1 MNETMPI
8 SAGLPAGM
16 TTDACLEAQLR
27 SAFLTGETDGEEA
40 GLRPEFVINDPDR
53 RIKVLTVIEDE
64 LARCTSFD
72 ISVAFVTMS
81 GIEPLLPIF
90 EELRERGVPGRVLTT
105 DYLCFSDPAAMR
117 KLAGISNI
125 EVRLF
130 RAEGNRGFHTKGY
143 IFNSGDVCR
152 FLIGSSNLTGTALA
166 TNREWNARLVS
177 KQTGAF
183 ARALQAEF
191 RALWDHPLSR
201 PLHEVIDAYEAER
214 RAHMAAQTEVM
225 RRLPLLVSP
234 VRPEPNSMQRAF
246 VENLLRIAGS
256 GERRALLIS
265 ATGTGKTYAAA
276 FAVRELKPR
285 RMLFVVHREQIA
297 RQAMASFRR
306 VLGEDELTYG
316 LLGGGQN
323 EAGADCV
330 FATMQTLARERVL
343 GALDPKAFDVIIID
357 EVHRAAAESYK
368 KIMAHFEPKLWFGMT
383 ASPDRPDGADIYALF
398 DHNIAYEIRL
408 STALEEDLLCP
419 FHYFGVKD
427 VTVGGM
433 MLEDLSDFRL
443 LTAEERVSNILDRA
457 QYFGWSGPRVKG
469 LVFCSRKEECAE
481 LSRLF
486 NERGLMTVALT
497 GEDEQSLREE
507 AIYRLSYGVGDNRL
521 DYIFTV
527 DIFAE
532 GVDIPEVNQ
541 VIMLRPTQSAI
552 VFVQQLGRG
561 LRKAPDK
568 EFVVILDFI
577 GNYQSNFLIP
587 VALADDRSYNK
598 DNMRRAL
605 AVDLRQIPGASS
617 VHFDPIVRKRIYE
630 SIDRASVSDTKL
642 IRTSYEQLKAKLGR
656 IPELLDFDRFGSIDA
671 VKFFEKFGSYYAF
684 LEKYEKSFT
693 TRLSTRAA
701 GMLAFLSVKA
711 GAGRRVSEAIVIRDL
726 LAGRPD
732 LETGL
737 REGLARYGIE
747 PSAAHLSSVFGFL
760 SNRFVKTADEA
771 KQRAGMVFVEYDA
784 ALGWRMAAELCEE
797 LGRSAE
803 FRTML
808 AELAGFM
815 VSRYEARFS
824 KRYAGTDLVLYE
836 KYTYEDVCRLLNW
849 PTNMNAQNIGGYFY
863 EKTTKTMPVFVN
875 YHKAEGAIA
884 YEDRFVSPSHIVALS
899 KTKRR
904 TTSADAD
911 HIYKRTPEDKD
922 NRILLFVRRNKEDK
936 GEAKAF
942 YFLGEVEAQG
952 EPVPVTLPATGDR
965 AFEIEYRLDV
975 PVRSDIYA
983 YVTMAE
989 D

>member
-105 DYLCFSDPAAMR
+105 DYLGFSDPAAMR
-117 KLAGISNI
+117 KLAGISKI
-125 EVRLF
+125 EVRLY
-130 RAEGNRGFHTKGY
+130 RTEGNRGFHTKGY

-225 RRLPLLVSP
+225 RRLPLPVSP

-486 NERGLMTVALT
+486 NERGLMTVVLT
-497 GEDEQSLREE
+497 GNDEQSLREE
-507 AIYRLSYGVGDNRL
+507 AIYRLSHGVGDNRL

-598 DNMRRAL
+598 DNMRRAI

-656 IPELLDFDRFGSIDA
+656 IPGLLDFDRFGSIDA

-684 LEKYEKSFT
+684 LEKYEKAFT

-737 REGLARYGIE
+737 RE
-747 PSAAHLSSVFGFL
+747 
-760 SNRFVKTADEA
+760 
-771 KQRAGMVFVEYDA
+771 
-784 ALGWRMAAELCEE
+784 E
-797 LGRSAE
+797 LGRSVE

-965 AFEIEYRLDV
+965 AFEIDYRLDV

>member
-1 MNETMPI
+1 MKKMKKI
-8 SAGLPAGM
+8 L
-16 TTDACLEAQLR
+16 
-27 SAFLTGETDGEEA
+27 
-40 GLRPEFVINDPDR
+40 
-53 RIKVLTVIEDE
+53 
-64 LARCTSFD
+64 
-72 ISVAFVTMS
+72 
-81 GIEPLLPIF
+81 
-90 EELRERGVPGRVLTT
+90 
-105 DYLCFSDPAAMR
+105 
-117 KLAGISNI
+117 
-125 EVRLF
+125 
-130 RAEGNRGFHTKGY
+130 
-143 IFNSGDVCR
+143 
-152 FLIGSSNLTGTALA
+152 ALA
-166 TNREWNARLVS
+166 A
-177 KQTGAF
+177 
-183 ARALQAEF
+183 
-191 RALWDHPLSR
+191 
-201 PLHEVIDAYEAER
+201 
-214 RAHMAAQTEVM
+214 
-225 RRLPLLVSP
+225 
-234 VRPEPNSMQRAF
+234 
-246 VENLLRIAGS
+246 
-256 GERRALLIS
+256 
-265 ATGTGKTYAAA
+265 
-276 FAVRELKPR
+276 
-285 RMLFVVHREQIA
+285 
-297 RQAMASFRR
+297 
-306 VLGEDELTYG
+306 
-316 LLGGGQN
+316 
-323 EAGADCV
+323 
-330 FATMQTLARERVL
+330 
-343 GALDPKAFDVIIID
+343 
-357 EVHRAAAESYK
+357 
-368 KIMAHFEPKLWFGMT
+368 
-383 ASPDRPDGADIYALF
+383 
-398 DHNIAYEIRL
+398 
-408 STALEEDLLCP
+408 
-419 FHYFGVKD
+419 
-427 VTVGGM
+427 
-433 MLEDLSDFRL
+433 
-443 LTAEERVSNILDRA
+443 
-457 QYFGWSGPRVKG
+457 RVKG

-656 IPELLDFDRFGSIDA
+656 IPGLLDFDRFGSIDA

-784 ALGWRMAAELCEE
+784 ALGWRMAAELREE

-965 AFEIEYRLDV
+965 AFEIDYRLDV

>member
-1 MNETMPI
+1 M
-8 SAGLPAGM
+8 
-16 TTDACLEAQLR
+16 
-27 SAFLTGETDGEEA
+27 
-40 GLRPEFVINDPDR
+40 
-53 RIKVLTVIEDE
+53 
-64 LARCTSFD
+64 
-72 ISVAFVTMS
+72 
-81 GIEPLLPIF
+81 
-90 EELRERGVPGRVLTT
+90 
-105 DYLCFSDPAAMR
+105 
-117 KLAGISNI
+117 
-125 EVRLF
+125 
-130 RAEGNRGFHTKGY
+130 
-143 IFNSGDVCR
+143 
-152 FLIGSSNLTGTALA
+152 
-166 TNREWNARLVS
+166 
-177 KQTGAF
+177 
-183 ARALQAEF
+183 
-191 RALWDHPLSR
+191 
-201 PLHEVIDAYEAER
+201 
-214 RAHMAAQTEVM
+214 
-225 RRLPLLVSP
+225 
-234 VRPEPNSMQRAF
+234 
-246 VENLLRIAGS
+246 
-256 GERRALLIS
+256 
-265 ATGTGKTYAAA
+265 
-276 FAVRELKPR
+276 
-285 RMLFVVHREQIA
+285 
-297 RQAMASFRR
+297 
-306 VLGEDELTYG
+306 
-316 LLGGGQN
+316 
-323 EAGADCV
+323 
-330 FATMQTLARERVL
+330 
-343 GALDPKAFDVIIID
+343 
-357 EVHRAAAESYK
+357 
-368 KIMAHFEPKLWFGMT
+368 
-383 ASPDRPDGADIYALF
+383 
-398 DHNIAYEIRL
+398 
-408 STALEEDLLCP
+408 
-419 FHYFGVKD
+419 
-427 VTVGGM
+427 GGM

-656 IPELLDFDRFGSIDA
+656 IPGLLDFDRFGSIDA

-784 ALGWRMAAELCEE
+784 ALGWRMATELREE

-965 AFEIEYRLDV
+965 AFEIDYRLDV

>member
-225 RRLPLLVSP
+225 RRLPLPVSP

-587 VALADDRSYNK
+587 
-598 DNMRRAL
+598 
-605 AVDLRQIPGASS
+605 GASS

-784 ALGWRMAAELCEE
+784 ALGWRMAAELREE

-965 AFEIEYRLDV
+965 AFEIDYRLDV

>member
-1 MNETMPI
+1 
-8 SAGLPAGM
+8 M
-16 TTDACLEAQLR
+16 TTFSELGLSDSIVSSLTELGFEEPTPIQNEAIPAL
-27 SAFLTGETDGEEA
+27 LTGAD
-40 GLRPEFVINDPDR
+40 
-53 RIKVLTVIEDE
+53 VL
-64 LARCTSFD
+64 
-72 ISVAFVTMS
+72 
-81 GIEPLLPIF
+81 
-90 EELRERGVPGRVLTT
+90 GR
-105 DYLCFSDPAAMR
+105 A
-117 KLAGISNI
+117 
-125 EVRLF
+125 
-130 RAEGNRGFHTKGY
+130 
-143 IFNSGDVCR
+143 
-152 FLIGSSNLTGTALA
+152 
-166 TNREWNARLVS
+166 
-177 KQTGAF
+177 
-183 ARALQAEF
+183 
-191 RALWDHPLSR
+191 
-201 PLHEVIDAYEAER
+201 
-214 RAHMAAQTEVM
+214 
-225 RRLPLLVSP
+225 
-234 VRPEPNSMQRAF
+234 
-246 VENLLRIAGS
+246 
-256 GERRALLIS
+256 

-276 FAVRELKPR
+276 FAVREFKPR

-316 LLGGGQN
+316 LLGGGKN

-656 IPELLDFDRFGSIDA
+656 IPGLLDFDRFGSIDA
-671 VKFFEKFGSYYAF
+671 V

-784 ALGWRMAAELCEE
+784 ALGWRMAAELREE

-849 PTNMNAQNIGGYFY
+849 PTNMNAQHIGGYFY

-965 AFEIEYRLDV
+965 AFEIYYRLDV

>member
-105 DYLCFSDPAAMR
+105 DYLGFSDPAAMR

-130 RAEGNRGFHTKGY
+130 RTEGNRGFHTKGY

-630 SIDRASVSDTKL
+630 SI
-642 IRTSYEQLKAKLGR
+642 GR

-942 YFLGEVEAQG
+942 YFLGEVEAHG

-965 AFEIEYRLDV
+965 AFEIDYRLDV

>member
-1 MNETMPI
+1 
-8 SAGLPAGM
+8 
-16 TTDACLEAQLR
+16 
-27 SAFLTGETDGEEA
+27 
-40 GLRPEFVINDPDR
+40 
-53 RIKVLTVIEDE
+53 
-64 LARCTSFD
+64 
-72 ISVAFVTMS
+72 
-81 GIEPLLPIF
+81 
-90 EELRERGVPGRVLTT
+90 
-105 DYLCFSDPAAMR
+105 
-117 KLAGISNI
+117 
-125 EVRLF
+125 
-130 RAEGNRGFHTKGY
+130 
-143 IFNSGDVCR
+143 
-152 FLIGSSNLTGTALA
+152 
-166 TNREWNARLVS
+166 
-177 KQTGAF
+177 
-183 ARALQAEF
+183 
-191 RALWDHPLSR
+191 
-201 PLHEVIDAYEAER
+201 
-214 RAHMAAQTEVM
+214 
-225 RRLPLLVSP
+225 
-234 VRPEPNSMQRAF
+234 
-246 VENLLRIAGS
+246 
-256 GERRALLIS
+256 
-265 ATGTGKTYAAA
+265 
-276 FAVRELKPR
+276 
-285 RMLFVVHREQIA
+285 
-297 RQAMASFRR
+297 
-306 VLGEDELTYG
+306 
-316 LLGGGQN
+316 
-323 EAGADCV
+323 
-330 FATMQTLARERVL
+330 
-343 GALDPKAFDVIIID
+343 
-357 EVHRAAAESYK
+357 
-368 KIMAHFEPKLWFGMT
+368 
-383 ASPDRPDGADIYALF
+383 
-398 DHNIAYEIRL
+398 
-408 STALEEDLLCP
+408 
-419 FHYFGVKD
+419 
-427 VTVGGM
+427 
-433 MLEDLSDFRL
+433 
-443 LTAEERVSNILDRA
+443 
-457 QYFGWSGPRVKG
+457 
-469 LVFCSRKEECAE
+469 
-481 LSRLF
+481 
-486 NERGLMTVALT
+486 MTVALT
-497 GEDEQSLREE
+497 GNDEQSLREE
-507 AIYRLSYGVGDNRL
+507 AIYRLSHGVGDNRL

-656 IPELLDFDRFGSIDA
+656 IPGLLDFDRFGLIDA

-771 KQRAGMVFVEYDA
+771 KQRAGMVFVEYDG
-784 ALGWRMAAELCEE
+784 ALGWGMASELREE

-875 YHKAEGAIA
+875 YHKAEDAIA

-965 AFEIEYRLDV
+965 AFEIDYRLDV

>member
-16 TTDACLEAQLR
+16 TTDACLEAHLR

-225 RRLPLLVSP
+225 RRLPLPVSP

-306 VLGEDELTYG
+306 VLGEDGLTYG

-323 EAGADCV
+323 EAGAGCV

-486 NERGLMTVALT
+486 NERGLMTVAL
-497 GEDEQSLREE
+497 
-507 AIYRLSYGVGDNRL
+507 N
-521 DYIFTV
+521 
-527 DIFAE
+527 
-532 GVDIPEVNQ
+532 
-541 VIMLRPTQSAI
+541 
-552 VFVQQLGRG
+552 GRG
-561 LRKAPDK
+561 
-568 EFVVILDFI
+568 
-577 GNYQSNFLIP
+577 
-587 VALADDRSYNK
+587 
-598 DNMRRAL
+598 
-605 AVDLRQIPGASS
+605 
-617 VHFDPIVRKRIYE
+617 
-630 SIDRASVSDTKL
+630 
-642 IRTSYEQLKAKLGR
+642 
-656 IPELLDFDRFGSIDA
+656 
-671 VKFFEKFGSYYAF
+671 
-684 LEKYEKSFT
+684 
-693 TRLSTRAA
+693 
-701 GMLAFLSVKA
+701 
-711 GAGRRVSEAIVIRDL
+711 
-726 LAGRPD
+726 
-732 LETGL
+732 
-737 REGLARYGIE
+737 
-747 PSAAHLSSVFGFL
+747 
-760 SNRFVKTADEA
+760 
-771 KQRAGMVFVEYDA
+771 
-784 ALGWRMAAELCEE
+784 
-797 LGRSAE
+797 
-803 FRTML
+803 
-808 AELAGFM
+808 
-815 VSRYEARFS
+815 
-824 KRYAGTDLVLYE
+824 
-836 KYTYEDVCRLLNW
+836 
-849 PTNMNAQNIGGYFY
+849 
-863 EKTTKTMPVFVN
+863 
-875 YHKAEGAIA
+875 
-884 YEDRFVSPSHIVALS
+884 
-899 KTKRR
+899 
-904 TTSADAD
+904 
-911 HIYKRTPEDKD
+911 
-922 NRILLFVRRNKEDK
+922 
-936 GEAKAF
+936 
-942 YFLGEVEAQG
+942 
-952 EPVPVTLPATGDR
+952 
-965 AFEIEYRLDV
+965 
-975 PVRSDIYA
+975 
-983 YVTMAE
+983 
-989 D
+989 

>member
-1 MNETMPI
+1 MLDRV
-8 SAGLPAGM
+8 AALV
-16 TTDACLEAQLR
+16 
-27 SAFLTGETDGEEA
+27 EA
-40 GLRPEFVINDPDR
+40 GADVLALDSAHGHSHNIIECVK
-53 RIKVLTVIEDE
+53 RIKALYPDVQLI
-64 LARCTSFD
+64 AGN
-72 ISVAFVTMS
+72 VAT
-81 GIEPLLPIF
+81 
-90 EELRERGVPGRVLTT
+90 
-105 DYLCFSDPAAMR
+105 AA
-117 KLAGISNI
+117 
-125 EVRLF
+125 
-130 RAEGNRGFHTKGY
+130 
-143 IFNSGDVCR
+143 
-152 FLIGSSNLTGTALA
+152 GT
-166 TNREWNARLVS
+166 
-177 KQTGAF
+177 
-183 ARALQAEF
+183 RAL
-191 RALWDHPLSR
+191 
-201 PLHEVIDAYEAER
+201 I
-214 RAHMAAQTEVM
+214 
-225 RRLPLLVSP
+225 
-234 VRPEPNSMQRAF
+234 
-246 VENLLRIAGS
+246 
-256 GERRALLIS
+256 
-265 ATGTGKTYAAA
+265 
-276 FAVRELKPR
+276 
-285 RMLFVVHREQIA
+285 
-297 RQAMASFRR
+297 
-306 VLGEDELTYG
+306 
-316 LLGGGQN
+316 

-656 IPELLDFDRFGSIDA
+656 IPGLLDFDRFGSIDA

-784 ALGWRMAAELCEE
+784 ALGWRMAAELREE

-965 AFEIEYRLDV
+965 AFEIDYRLDV

>member
-1 MNETMPI
+1 M
-8 SAGLPAGM
+8 
-16 TTDACLEAQLR
+16 
-27 SAFLTGETDGEEA
+27 
-40 GLRPEFVINDPDR
+40 
-53 RIKVLTVIEDE
+53 K
-64 LARCTSFD
+64 
-72 ISVAFVTMS
+72 
-81 GIEPLLPIF
+81 
-90 EELRERGVPGRVLTT
+90 
-105 DYLCFSDPAAMR
+105 LCFGPIISR
-117 KLAGISNI
+117 KS
-125 EVRLF
+125 
-130 RAEGNRGFHTKGY
+130 
-143 IFNSGDVCR
+143 
-152 FLIGSSNLTGTALA
+152 
-166 TNREWNARLVS
+166 
-177 KQTGAF
+177 
-183 ARALQAEF
+183 
-191 RALWDHPLSR
+191 
-201 PLHEVIDAYEAER
+201 
-214 RAHMAAQTEVM
+214 
-225 RRLPLLVSP
+225 
-234 VRPEPNSMQRAF
+234 
-246 VENLLRIAGS
+246 
-256 GERRALLIS
+256 
-265 ATGTGKTYAAA
+265 AAA
-276 FAVRELKPR
+276 FCGSKTKFP
-285 RMLFVVHREQIA
+285 
-297 RQAMASFRR
+297 
-306 VLGEDELTYG
+306 
-316 LLGGGQN
+316 GG
-323 EAGADCV
+323 
-330 FATMQTLARERVL
+330 F
-343 GALDPKAFDVIIID
+343 IID
-357 EVHRAAAESYK
+357 EVHRAAAESYR

-469 LVFCSRKEECAE
+469 LVFCSSTMECIE
-481 LSRLF
+481 LSKLF

-497 GEDEQSLREE
+497 GNDEQSLREE
-507 AIYRLSYGVGDNRL
+507 AIYRLSHGVGDNRL

-656 IPELLDFDRFGSIDA
+656 IPGLLDFDRFGSIDA

-760 SNRFVKTADEA
+760 SNRFVKTDDEA

-784 ALGWRMAAELCEE
+784 ALGWRMAAELREE

-965 AFEIEYRLDV
+965 AFEIDYRLDV

>member
-1 MNETMPI
+1 M
-8 SAGLPAGM
+8 
-16 TTDACLEAQLR
+16 
-27 SAFLTGETDGEEA
+27 
-40 GLRPEFVINDPDR
+40 
-53 RIKVLTVIEDE
+53 
-64 LARCTSFD
+64 
-72 ISVAFVTMS
+72 
-81 GIEPLLPIF
+81 
-90 EELRERGVPGRVLTT
+90 
-105 DYLCFSDPAAMR
+105 
-117 KLAGISNI
+117 
-125 EVRLF
+125 
-130 RAEGNRGFHTKGY
+130 
-143 IFNSGDVCR
+143 
-152 FLIGSSNLTGTALA
+152 
-166 TNREWNARLVS
+166 
-177 KQTGAF
+177 
-183 ARALQAEF
+183 
-191 RALWDHPLSR
+191 
-201 PLHEVIDAYEAER
+201 
-214 RAHMAAQTEVM
+214 
-225 RRLPLLVSP
+225 
-234 VRPEPNSMQRAF
+234 
-246 VENLLRIAGS
+246 
-256 GERRALLIS
+256 
-265 ATGTGKTYAAA
+265 
-276 FAVRELKPR
+276 
-285 RMLFVVHREQIA
+285 
-297 RQAMASFRR
+297 
-306 VLGEDELTYG
+306 
-316 LLGGGQN
+316 
-323 EAGADCV
+323 
-330 FATMQTLARERVL
+330 
-343 GALDPKAFDVIIID
+343 
-357 EVHRAAAESYK
+357 
-368 KIMAHFEPKLWFGMT
+368 
-383 ASPDRPDGADIYALF
+383 
-398 DHNIAYEIRL
+398 
-408 STALEEDLLCP
+408 
-419 FHYFGVKD
+419 
-427 VTVGGM
+427 GGM

-598 DNMRRAL
+598 DNMRRAI

-711 GAGRRVSEAIVIRDL
+711 GAGRCVSEAFVIRDL

-784 ALGWRMAAELCEE
+784 ALGWRMAAELREE

-965 AFEIEYRLDV
+965 AFEIDYRLDV

>member
-1 MNETMPI
+1 
-8 SAGLPAGM
+8 
-16 TTDACLEAQLR
+16 
-27 SAFLTGETDGEEA
+27 
-40 GLRPEFVINDPDR
+40 
-53 RIKVLTVIEDE
+53 
-64 LARCTSFD
+64 
-72 ISVAFVTMS
+72 
-81 GIEPLLPIF
+81 
-90 EELRERGVPGRVLTT
+90 
-105 DYLCFSDPAAMR
+105 MR
-117 KLAGISNI
+117 
-125 EVRLF
+125 
-130 RAEGNRGFHTKGY
+130 
-143 IFNSGDVCR
+143 
-152 FLIGSSNLTGTALA
+152 
-166 TNREWNARLVS
+166 
-177 KQTGAF
+177 
-183 ARALQAEF
+183 
-191 RALWDHPLSR
+191 
-201 PLHEVIDAYEAER
+201 YEAER

-225 RRLPLLVSP
+225 RRLPLPVSP

-256 GERRALLIS
+256 GERRALLIP

-433 MLEDLSDFRL
+433 MLEDVSDFRL

-527 DIFAE
+527 DIFVE

-671 VKFFEKFGSYYAF
+671 VKFFEKFGSYYTF
-684 LEKYEKSFT
+684 LEKYEKAFT

-747 PSAAHLSSVFGFL
+747 PSAA
-760 SNRFVKTADEA
+760 
-771 KQRAGMVFVEYDA
+771 
-784 ALGWRMAAELCEE
+784 ELREE

-965 AFEIEYRLDV
+965 AFEIDYRLDV

>member
-105 DYLCFSDPAAMR
+105 DYLGFSDPAAMR

-130 RAEGNRGFHTKGY
+130 RTEGNRGFHTKGY

-191 RALWDHPLSR
+191 KALWDHPLSR
-201 PLHEVIDAYEAER
+201 PLHDVIDAYEAER
-214 RAHMAAQTEVM
+214 RAHMAAQAEVM
-225 RRLPLLVSP
+225 KRLPLPVSP

-285 RMLFVVHREQIA
+285 RVLFVVHREQIA

-306 VLGEDELTYG
+306 VLGEEELTFG

-357 EVHRAAAESYK
+357 EVHRAAAESYR

-457 QYFGWSGPRVKG
+457 QYFGWSGPR
-469 LVFCSRKEECAE
+469 EE
-481 LSRLF
+481 
-486 NERGLMTVALT
+486 V
-497 GEDEQSLREE
+497 
-507 AIYRLSYGVGDNRL
+507 IYRLSHGVGDNRL

-527 DIFAE
+527 DIFTE

-656 IPELLDFDRFGSIDA
+656 IPGLLDFDRFGSIDA

-726 LAGRPD
+726 LAVRPD

-760 SNRFVKTADEA
+760 SNRFVKTDDEA

-784 ALGWRMAAELCEE
+784 ALGWRMAAELREE

-922 NRILLFVRRNKEDK
+922 NRIFLFVRRNKEDK

-965 AFEIEYRLDV
+965 AFEIDYRLDV

>member
-16 TTDACLEAQLR
+16 TTDVCLEAQLR

-105 DYLCFSDPAAMR
+105 DYLGFSDPAAMR
-117 KLAGISNI
+117 KLASISNI
-125 EVRLF
+125 EVRLY
-130 RAEGNRGFHTKGY
+130 RTEGNRGFHTKGY

-191 RALWDHPLSR
+191 RALWDHPFSR

-214 RAHMAAQTEVM
+214 RAHMAAQIEVM
-225 RRLPLLVSP
+225 RRLPLPVSP

-306 VLGEDELTYG
+306 VLGEEELTFG

-357 EVHRAAAESYK
+357 EVHRAAAESYR

-469 LVFCSRKEECAE
+469 LVFCSSTMECIE
-481 LSRLF
+481 LSKLF

-497 GEDEQSLREE
+497 GNDEQSLREE
-507 AIYRLSYGVGDNRL
+507 AIYRLSHGVGDNRL

-656 IPELLDFDRFGSIDA
+656 IPGLLDFDRFGSIDA

-684 LEKYEKSFT
+684 LEKS
-693 TRLSTRAA
+693 
-701 GMLAFLSVKA
+701 
-711 GAGRRVSEAIVIRDL
+711 
-726 LAGRPD
+726 
-732 LETGL
+732 
-737 REGLARYGIE
+737 
-747 PSAAHLSSVFGFL
+747 
-760 SNRFVKTADEA
+760 
-771 KQRAGMVFVEYDA
+771 
-784 ALGWRMAAELCEE
+784 
-797 LGRSAE
+797 E

-965 AFEIEYRLDV
+965 AFEIDYRLDV

>member
-427 VTVGGM
+427 VTVARGPLRLQAADGRGAR
-433 MLEDLSDFRL
+433 LEHSRPRAVLRLERSARQGPRL
-443 LTAEERVSNILDRA
+443 LLEEGRV
-457 QYFGWSGPRVKG
+457 
-469 LVFCSRKEECAE
+469 
-481 LSRLF
+481 
-486 NERGLMTVALT
+486 
-497 GEDEQSLREE
+497 
-507 AIYRLSYGVGDNRL
+507 
-521 DYIFTV
+521 
-527 DIFAE
+527 
-532 GVDIPEVNQ
+532 
-541 VIMLRPTQSAI
+541 
-552 VFVQQLGRG
+552 
-561 LRKAPDK
+561 
-568 EFVVILDFI
+568 
-577 GNYQSNFLIP
+577 
-587 VALADDRSYNK
+587 
-598 DNMRRAL
+598 
-605 AVDLRQIPGASS
+605 
-617 VHFDPIVRKRIYE
+617 
-630 SIDRASVSDTKL
+630 
-642 IRTSYEQLKAKLGR
+642 
-656 IPELLDFDRFGSIDA
+656 
-671 VKFFEKFGSYYAF
+671 
-684 LEKYEKSFT
+684 
-693 TRLSTRAA
+693 
-701 GMLAFLSVKA
+701 
-711 GAGRRVSEAIVIRDL
+711 
-726 LAGRPD
+726 
-732 LETGL
+732 
-737 REGLARYGIE
+737 
-747 PSAAHLSSVFGFL
+747 
-760 SNRFVKTADEA
+760 
-771 KQRAGMVFVEYDA
+771 
-784 ALGWRMAAELCEE
+784 
-797 LGRSAE
+797 
-803 FRTML
+803 
-808 AELAGFM
+808 
-815 VSRYEARFS
+815 
-824 KRYAGTDLVLYE
+824 
-836 KYTYEDVCRLLNW
+836 
-849 PTNMNAQNIGGYFY
+849 
-863 EKTTKTMPVFVN
+863 
-875 YHKAEGAIA
+875 
-884 YEDRFVSPSHIVALS
+884 
-899 KTKRR
+899 RR
-904 TTSADAD
+904 T
-911 HIYKRTPEDKD
+911 
-922 NRILLFVRRNKEDK
+922 F
-936 GEAKAF
+936 EA
-942 YFLGEVEAQG
+942 LQ
-952 EPVPVTLPATGDR
+952 
-965 AFEIEYRLDV
+965 
-975 PVRSDIYA
+975 
-983 YVTMAE
+983 
-989 D
+989 

>member
-1 MNETMPI
+1 
-8 SAGLPAGM
+8 
-16 TTDACLEAQLR
+16 
-27 SAFLTGETDGEEA
+27 
-40 GLRPEFVINDPDR
+40 
-53 RIKVLTVIEDE
+53 
-64 LARCTSFD
+64 
-72 ISVAFVTMS
+72 
-81 GIEPLLPIF
+81 
-90 EELRERGVPGRVLTT
+90 
-105 DYLCFSDPAAMR
+105 
-117 KLAGISNI
+117 
-125 EVRLF
+125 
-130 RAEGNRGFHTKGY
+130 
-143 IFNSGDVCR
+143 
-152 FLIGSSNLTGTALA
+152 
-166 TNREWNARLVS
+166 
-177 KQTGAF
+177 
-183 ARALQAEF
+183 
-191 RALWDHPLSR
+191 
-201 PLHEVIDAYEAER
+201 
-214 RAHMAAQTEVM
+214 
-225 RRLPLLVSP
+225 
-234 VRPEPNSMQRAF
+234 
-246 VENLLRIAGS
+246 
-256 GERRALLIS
+256 
-265 ATGTGKTYAAA
+265 
-276 FAVRELKPR
+276 
-285 RMLFVVHREQIA
+285 
-297 RQAMASFRR
+297 
-306 VLGEDELTYG
+306 
-316 LLGGGQN
+316 
-323 EAGADCV
+323 
-330 FATMQTLARERVL
+330 
-343 GALDPKAFDVIIID
+343 
-357 EVHRAAAESYK
+357 
-368 KIMAHFEPKLWFGMT
+368 
-383 ASPDRPDGADIYALF
+383 
-398 DHNIAYEIRL
+398 
-408 STALEEDLLCP
+408 
-419 FHYFGVKD
+419 
-427 VTVGGM
+427 
-433 MLEDLSDFRL
+433 
-443 LTAEERVSNILDRA
+443 RVSNILDRA

-656 IPELLDFDRFGSIDA
+656 IPGLLDFDRFGSIDA

-760 SNRFVKTADEA
+760 SHRFVKTADEA

-784 ALGWRMAAELCEE
+784 ALGWRMAAELREE

-965 AFEIEYRLDV
+965 AFEIDYRLDV

>member
-105 DYLCFSDPAAMR
+105 DYLGFSDPAAMR

-125 EVRLF
+125 EVRLFF

-191 RALWDHPLSR
+191 RA
-201 PLHEVIDAYEAER
+201 
-214 RAHMAAQTEVM
+214 HMAAQAEVM
-225 RRLPLLVSP
+225 KRLPLPVSP

-276 FAVRELKPR
+276 FAVRELKPC

-306 VLGEDELTYG
+306 VLGEEELTFG

-357 EVHRAAAESYK
+357 EVHRAAAESYR

-656 IPELLDFDRFGSIDA
+656 IPGLLDFDRFGSIDA

-693 TRLSTRAA
+693 NRLSTRAA

-784 ALGWRMAAELCEE
+784 ALGWRIAAELREE

-965 AFEIEYRLDV
+965 AFEIDYRLDV

>member
-105 DYLCFSDPAAMR
+105 DYLGFSDPAAMR
-117 KLAGISNI
+117 KLASISNI
-125 EVRLF
+125 EVRLY
-130 RAEGNRGFHTKGY
+130 RTEGNRGFHTKGY

-214 RAHMAAQTEVM
+214 RAHMAAQIEVM
-225 RRLPLLVSP
+225 RRLPLPVSP

-306 VLGEDELTYG
+306 VLGEEELTFG

-357 EVHRAAAESYK
+357 EVHRAAAESYR
-368 KIMAHFEPKLWFGMT
+368 KIMAHFEPKLWF
-383 ASPDRPDGADIYALF
+383 
-398 DHNIAYEIRL
+398 
-408 STALEEDLLCP
+408 
-419 FHYFGVKD
+419 
-427 VTVGGM
+427 
-433 MLEDLSDFRL
+433 
-443 LTAEERVSNILDRA
+443 
-457 QYFGWSGPRVKG
+457 
-469 LVFCSRKEECAE
+469 
-481 LSRLF
+481 
-486 NERGLMTVALT
+486 
-497 GEDEQSLREE
+497 
-507 AIYRLSYGVGDNRL
+507 
-521 DYIFTV
+521 
-527 DIFAE
+527 
-532 GVDIPEVNQ
+532 
-541 VIMLRPTQSAI
+541 
-552 VFVQQLGRG
+552 
-561 LRKAPDK
+561 
-568 EFVVILDFI
+568 
-577 GNYQSNFLIP
+577 
-587 VALADDRSYNK
+587 
-598 DNMRRAL
+598 
-605 AVDLRQIPGASS
+605 
-617 VHFDPIVRKRIYE
+617 
-630 SIDRASVSDTKL
+630 
-642 IRTSYEQLKAKLGR
+642 
-656 IPELLDFDRFGSIDA
+656 
-671 VKFFEKFGSYYAF
+671 
-684 LEKYEKSFT
+684 
-693 TRLSTRAA
+693 
-701 GMLAFLSVKA
+701 
-711 GAGRRVSEAIVIRDL
+711 
-726 LAGRPD
+726 
-732 LETGL
+732 
-737 REGLARYGIE
+737 YGIE

-965 AFEIEYRLDV
+965 AFEIDYRLDV

>member
-1 MNETMPI
+1 MHEP
-8 SAGLPAGM
+8 
-16 TTDACLEAQLR
+16 
-27 SAFLTGETDGEEA
+27 
-40 GLRPEFVINDPDR
+40 
-53 RIKVLTVIEDE
+53 
-64 LARCTSFD
+64 
-72 ISVAFVTMS
+72 MS

-105 DYLCFSDPAAMR
+105 DYLGFSDPAAMR

-125 EVRLF
+125 EVRLY
-130 RAEGNRGFHTKGY
+130 RTEGNRGFHTKGY

-225 RRLPLLVSP
+225 RRLPLPVSP

-256 GERRALLIS
+256 GERRALLIP

-433 MLEDLSDFRL
+433 MLEDVSDFRL

-527 DIFAE
+527 DIFVE

-671 VKFFEKFGSYYAF
+671 VKFFEKFGSYYTF
-684 LEKYEKSFT
+684 LEKYEKAFT

-747 PSAAHLSSVFGFL
+747 PSAA
-760 SNRFVKTADEA
+760 
-771 KQRAGMVFVEYDA
+771 
-784 ALGWRMAAELCEE
+784 ELREE

-965 AFEIEYRLDV
+965 AFEIDYRLDV